1 MGVRLSNK
9 KHIYIFEDDR
19 ADEND
24 DENGDESEFEDENEA
39 NENEMSEIERIAAN
53 LPSEKEIV
61 EDNKSDLEPE
71 NEEEA
76 EVFLLHSWQ
85 NDRKMHMISESEPK
99 CLQFPLAY
107 KESLMKQMDAKDDEF
122 ILLSDLELPASE
134 AAQFAVSLW
143 AE

>member
-1 MGVRLSNK
+1 MKSFDLNCSVRLSNK

-24 DENGDESEFEDENEA
+24 DENDDESEFEDENEA

-53 LPSEKEIV
+53 LPKEKEIE

-85 NDRKMHMISESEPK
+85 NDRKMHMIRK
-99 CLQFPLAY
+99 WKNFDLIGRKFR
-107 KESLMKQMDAKDDEF
+107 
-122 ILLSDLELPASE
+122 ILRS
-134 AAQFAVSLW
+134 VG
-143 AE
+143 